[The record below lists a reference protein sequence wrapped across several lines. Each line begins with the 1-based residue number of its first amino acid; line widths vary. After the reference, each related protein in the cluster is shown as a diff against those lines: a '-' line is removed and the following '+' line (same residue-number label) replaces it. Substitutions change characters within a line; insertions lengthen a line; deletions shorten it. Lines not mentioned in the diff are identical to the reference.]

1 MSLLMTSMQFVCKDT
16 ESSRCTYEAHAFEQ
30 IAHTTSKRDLLKL
43 LSAWVQEHSL
53 LHEQSDFVADSIRL
67 CVDKGVFVIPK
78 EPMRV
83 EMRSAADSQQ
93 LGLNVKTHAG
103 YGPCEVMFGTLDIA
117 TAVEPGTDA
126 CPAYTFAQD
135 SSSLKTSVQGFR
147 VQCMHD
153 AVRFEITG
161 YMFPLLHRATYSQAF
176 MQQGAESRHMPKY
189 TRTTPESHTSMLTR
203 CRSHRDYR
211 IKCKQVHDYDRDMV
225 SFGNKDVFSNLTTLT
240 HDISVL
246 STRALVGGVPAA
258 VHTVVFKC

>member
-1 MSLLMTSMQFVCKDT
+1 MTSMQFVCKDT

-78 EPMRV
+78 ELMRV

-153 AVRFEITG
+153 AV
-161 YMFPLLHRATYSQAF
+161 
-176 MQQGAESRHMPKY
+176 QQGAESRHMPKY
-189 TRTTPESHTSMLTR
+189 TRTTPESHTSTMTR

-246 STRALVGGVPAA
+246 STRALVSGVSAA